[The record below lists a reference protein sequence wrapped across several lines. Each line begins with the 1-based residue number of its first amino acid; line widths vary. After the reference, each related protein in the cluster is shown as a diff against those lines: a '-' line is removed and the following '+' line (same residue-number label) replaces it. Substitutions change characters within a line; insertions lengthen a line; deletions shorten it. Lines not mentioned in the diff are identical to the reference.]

1 MFICHWV
8 GVLGYIKELRKR
20 AYLDLTLHRTP
31 RPELINLL
39 GVHKP
44 PEGGSSGVPI
54 QRS

>member
-1 MFICHWV
+1 MFICHRV

-44 PEGGSSGVPI
+44 LAGGSARVLT
-54 QRS
+54 QRG